1 MLVSELS
8 AGRDGVFQVLPEDRF
23 RNVSHELDSLIDD
36 GHWNAAHAVSIGEVR
51 EFADFDDVGDNVQ
64 VSDCHLVGQ
73 PGHIRTVGSGRCNE
87 HLDVD
92 ILVQFA

>member
-51 EFADFDDVGDNVQ
+51 EFADFDDVGHNVQ
-64 VSDCHLVGQ
+64 VSDCHPVGQ
-73 PGHIRTVGSGRCNE
+73 PGHIRTVRSSRCNE